1 MNDPNSTVDPMSYSM
16 YIDGNVP
23 NVTNS
28 LNTPNDNKT
37 TLPPVEIK
45 PIQKRKI
52 HSWVKDEAIISCH
65 NCKEE
70 FTYYNRK
77 HHCRSCGRIF
87 CNSCCNI
94 FADID
99 QSDAKSFPTELPKN
113 SIGKLFDHIQ
123 SRASQQS
130 GTRICNSCNE
140 RINESKI
147 ISESYLTLENNST
160 VIKVNDITKDKSHN
174 DCRAGIFY
182 LSQFREIQ
190 YRLPFKPFSCT
201 EENLLNNNKQLFG
214 GHSQWIYQF
223 IMNVDISLSFNM
235 SHVENLLKANKE
247 HDCLSLMCSS
257 QCRTQLQPFQVC
269 SILQSKTL
277 SDEIIQ
283 LLIPIL
289 DDIDNDVFENY
300 LMMFINGLIEE
311 NRVNAKSLT
320 IYIFQRSSLSS
331 KAANDLMMCL
341 NTILLS
347 ENKCNNIISTIKQQF
362 IDYLTSQ
369 SHTEILDTVKRIA
382 AIIQPLG
389 SNYITESY
397 IKNEFTSIV
406 SSLNQVTLP
415 FKVHCSY
422 VSIDA
427 NNVQMKNSKCTPI
440 LIPFK
445 KVVEWESDKQL
456 SQSQPQSQP
465 QSQSQS
471 YGDEDVSHLNDVMS
485 SVRLSPTKTEY
496 ATDYVLFKKED
507 LRQDYIICKII
518 KLMIHIIKV
527 ELKIN
532 IDLISYD
539 VVPLDRT
546 KGLVEIIPDS
556 ETINDINK
564 NQISILNHILN
575 NNPDEKASD
584 IRNNFCKSTA
594 AYCIITYLLG
604 IEDRH
609 LDNIMIHKTGRLFHV
624 DFGYILGCDPKYVTS
639 NIRITPDMLDAIGGK
654 QSENYKQ
661 FCSTCVQ
668 IYNGIRKYATFFS
681 CVLLQLNKINKTVYT
696 IDRIEAEVTKRFEP
710 GVNNEDGEK
719 HLLNLITNDQSNDWK
734 YQLNDLVH
742 SAASKISFS

>member
-1 MNDPNSTVDPMSYSM
+1 MNDQDSTVDPMSYSV
-16 YIDGNVP
+16 YIDGNVS

-28 LNTPNDNKT
+28 LNNNIT
-37 TLPPVEIK
+37 TFPPAEIK
-45 PIQKRKI
+45 PLQQRKI
-52 HSWVKDEAIISCH
+52 HSWIKDEAIISCY
-65 NCKEE
+65 NCKGE

-99 QSDAKSFPTELPKN
+99 QYDAKYFPAELPKTN
-113 SIGKLFDHIQ
+113 IGKIFDHIQ
-123 SRASQQS
+123 SHTSQQS
-130 GTRICNSCNE
+130 GVRICNSCDE
-140 RINESKI
+140 RIKEWKI
-147 ISESYLTLENNST
+147 ISEPYAALEKNST
-160 VIKVNDITKDKSHN
+160 VIKVNDITKYKSHS

-223 IMNVDISLSFNM
+223 IMNVDTSIPSNM
-235 SHVENLLKANKE
+235 LYIENLLKANKE
-247 HDCLSLMCSS
+247 YDCMSLMCSS
-257 QCRTQLQPFQVC
+257 QCNIQLQPFQVC
-269 SILQSKTL
+269 SILQSKAL

-283 LLIPIL
+283 LFIPIL

-300 LMMFINGLIEE
+300 LMMFINKLIEE
-311 NRVNAKSLT
+311 NCVNVNSLT
-320 IYIFQRSSLSS
+320 IYIFQRSSQSS
-331 KAANDLMMCL
+331 KAANDLMMCI
-341 NTILLS
+341 NTALLS
-347 ENKCNNIISTIKQQF
+347 ENKHNNVISIIKQQF

-369 SHTEILDTVKRIA
+369 SHTEILNTVKHIST
-382 AIIQPLG
+382 IIQPLS

-397 IKNEFTSIV
+397 IKNEFASIV
-406 SSLNQVTLP
+406 SSSNSVTLP

-422 VSIDA
+422 VNIDT
-427 NNVQMKNSKCTPI
+427 NNVQMKKSKCTPI

-445 KVVEWESDKQL
+445 KVVECNSPQQL
-456 SQSQPQSQP
+456 SQSHSL
-465 QSQSQS
+465 
-471 YGDEDVSHLNDVMS
+471 EDLSHLNNVMS
-485 SVRLSPTKTEY
+485 SVRLSPTKSIIEY
-496 ATDYVLFKKED
+496 ETDYILFKKED

-518 KLMIHIIKV
+518 KLMMHIIKV
-527 ELKIN
+527 ELKID

-575 NNPDEKASD
+575 NNPNETASS

-654 QSENYKQ
+654 KSENYKQ

-696 IDRIEAEVTKRFEP
+696 TDRIEAEVTKRFEP

-734 YQLNDLVH
+734 YQLNDFVH
-742 SAASKISFS
+742 SAVSKISFS